1 MVISGYFLPS
11 APNADN
17 RSAARRKLSL
27 IARGAHRDGT
37 EIEVLIHNISGTGL
51 LFESGIELDAG
62 DRIEIELPHA
72 GDISAVVIWAS
83 GRLFGCQFEGPVSP
97 ATLSAVQ
104 LRGSAGTAPHD
115 RHGDDF
121 QPDEFAVRL
130 QKLRIRRGL
139 SQSDLAVA
147 MNVSAPAI
155 SGWEK
160 GRARP
165 KEGRVQALADILQVP
180 LGELL
185 GETEVGGIQALID
198 RSRGEIA
205 HAVGTTAD
213 KVRIVIEF

>member
-1 MVISGYFLPS
+1 MSTPS
-11 APNADN
+11 PTG
-17 RSAARRKLSL
+17 RSAEAVSRRRKSRRALPLTTDALDSQGAMFALTIRNLS
-27 IARGAHRDGT
+27 
-37 EIEVLIHNISGTGL
+37 ETGL
-51 LFESGIELDAG
+51 LIETTAAIRVG
-62 DRIEIELPHA
+62 DHIAIDLPHA
-72 GDISAVVIWAS
+72 GRTGARAIWTS
-83 GRLFGCQFEGPVSP
+83 EGLFGCQFDEPVSP

-104 LRGSAGTAPHD
+104 LRGSAGAAPHD
-115 RHGDDF
+115 QHGDDF

-165 KEGRVQALADILQVP
+165 KEGRIQALADILQVP

-205 HAVGTTAD
+205 HAVGTTVD